1 MSLAVFVVTLV
12 LIIVMGVWIQSE
24 LDVRRKKRKKIRNK
38 SITLLLR
45 KNKEVG

>member
-24 LDVRRKKRKKIRNK
+24 LDVRRKRRKKIRNK